1 VALEN
6 KEAMA
11 ALFKAINLLPEK
23 QRTVLLLLK
32 VEDLTRKEVAE
43 ILKKS
48 PKAIE
53 SIFQRAKVN
62 LKKIRANAE
71 GL

>member
-1 VALEN
+1 
-6 KEAMA
+6 MA

-32 VEDLTRKEVAE
+32 VEGLSQKEIAE

-53 SIFQRAKVN
+53 SIFQRAKAN
-62 LKKIRANAE
+62 LKKIRTKAE